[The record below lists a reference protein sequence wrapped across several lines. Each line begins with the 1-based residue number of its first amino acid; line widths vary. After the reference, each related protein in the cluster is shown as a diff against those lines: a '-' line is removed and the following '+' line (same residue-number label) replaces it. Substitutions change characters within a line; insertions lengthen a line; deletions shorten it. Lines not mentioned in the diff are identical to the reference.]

1 MSDKIDPRAY
11 SEPCGCGA
19 AAGQPCPHT
28 PIRCPHRW
36 WYGKSPSSLHE
47 TVPPDQRIGGTRECE
62 YCHRIERAKLSWET
76 VKA

>member
-1 MSDKIDPRAY
+1 MSDDIDPRAY

-36 WYGKSPSSLHE
+36 WYGKNPSSKL
-47 TVPPDQRIGGTRECE
+47 IGGTRECE
-62 YCHRIERAKLSWET
+62 YCHRIERAKLAWET
-76 VKA
+76 VRA